1 MGCLCRLDVYP
12 NLAED
17 CRLVESFSRHLIG
30 FFLTTD
36 GTVLRSTSYAG
47 QAPDEHRYDLVFFA
61 PDLCS
66 SVSICGYHFFFIS
79 FYIGEARRGYEAQRN
94 IRCLRRLDLWREGVE
109 VFWSKVRTVRPRK
122 CVTFERKSL
131 EILWILQWLENRPIQ
146 FIFEIDLAICSIAE
160 L

>member
-1 MGCLCRLDVYP
+1 MGCLCRLDVDP

-79 FYIGEARRGYEAQRN
+79 FYITEEADASERR
-94 IRCLRRLDLWREGVE
+94 
-109 VFWSKVRTVRPRK
+109 
-122 CVTFERKSL
+122 
-131 EILWILQWLENRPIQ
+131 
-146 FIFEIDLAICSIAE
+146 
-160 L
+160 